1 MLRVKRSLIRGATT
15 NDKEIDRHPPPPKGL
30 GRDGPISSLL
40 LLADVPASTRRR
52 ASIWSPSRS
61 QQTLPYLWNGV
72 VYLILLIPWVA
83 FLAAQEN
90 KSQDP
95 YTSPENLA
103 AGGRIFRS
111 HCVACHGRDGT
122 GGRGPDLTRG
132 DLRYGSGAQQLADT
146 ISDGVPGTSMPFFL
160 FEGKQLWQIVSF
172 VQSLRQQSIEPE
184 PKGDPAAGAVL
195 FGDQFLCSECHM
207 VNGRGGRQGP
217 NLSAVGAKCSMD
229 HLRISITQPNE
240 WVSPLDWRLRVVT
253 KDGRHISGV
262 RLNEDTQSI
271 QIFDSN
277 YNLISL
283 LKAEIQDYQI
293 DRTSEMP
300 SYEGR
305 LSEGELD
312 NLLAYLYTLRGKG
325 TTR

>member
-1 MLRVKRSLIRGATT
+1 M
-15 NDKEIDRHPPPPKGL
+15 
-30 GRDGPISSLL
+30 
-40 LLADVPASTRRR
+40 
-52 ASIWSPSRS
+52 
-61 QQTLPYLWNGV
+61 
-72 VYLILLIPWVA
+72 
-83 FLAAQEN
+83 
-90 KSQDP
+90 
-95 YTSPENLA
+95 
-103 AGGRIFRS
+103 
-111 HCVACHGRDGT
+111 
-122 GGRGPDLTRG
+122 DL
-132 DLRYGSGAQQLADT
+132 
-146 ISDGVPGTSMPFFL
+146 
-160 FEGKQLWQIVSF
+160 
-172 VQSLRQQSIEPE
+172 
-184 PKGDPAAGAVL
+184 
-195 FGDQFLCSECHM
+195 
-207 VNGRGGRQGP
+207 
-217 NLSAVGAKCSMD
+217 
-229 HLRISITQPNE
+229 LRISITQPNE